1 MKDSA
6 PYELDHL
13 LGASPGSASILA
25 IMTASGSRPLETDL
39 ETVQDGVD
47 TVVTQEATDEVIEWC

>member
-1 MKDSA
+1 MKV
-6 PYELDHL
+6 LD
-13 LGASPGSASILA
+13 